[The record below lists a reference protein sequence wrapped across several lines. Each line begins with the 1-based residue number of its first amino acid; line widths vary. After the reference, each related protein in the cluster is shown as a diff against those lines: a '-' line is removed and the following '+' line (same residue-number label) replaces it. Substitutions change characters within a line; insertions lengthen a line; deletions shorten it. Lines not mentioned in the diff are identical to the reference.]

1 MGSLAAAYTSLMDRI
16 ASERE
21 RQRAIEVAR
30 AVLDSRVTTLDAIRE
45 LFPLAH
51 TDAIGNEADRLLII
65 GMYSETHHLPV
76 GDFRQLWAAEAL
88 RQKDVEIAR
97 AEALWKPELLHA
109 CKRIVEGAIDSW
121 PINSQPPQ

>member
-1 MGSLAAAYTSLMDRI
+1 MDRI

-30 AVLDSRVTTLDAIRE
+30 AVLDGRSSTLDAIGE

-76 GDFRQLWAAEAL
+76 GDVRQLFAAEAL
-88 RQKDVEIAR
+88 RQNDVEISR
-97 AEALWKPELLHA
+97 AEALWKPELLS
-109 CKRIVEGAIDSW
+109 IE
-121 PINSQPPQ
+121 